1 MKCRIN
7 FINNCRVWY
16 ISEFRSVRYD
26 TKVIIIHTEGIE
38 IIVKCL
44 VAISFSF
51 NCDNILSAKVVIEYF
66 SIKFIS
72 SSENGSF
79 KATLITL
86 PFKTVAISSWSMLS
100 ILALNSLCN
109 IKISLF
115 SFKSLYNLHVAK
127 YERTFNICK
136 DEVKRKKKLMKN
148 TRYYFTKAIKYL
160 NENKNVFDYS
170 KPKQR
175 FKQ

>member
-51 NCDNILSAKVVIEYF
+51 NCQMNDYCYFGRKVHTNARAHRHKWKVQTVPFHNGEWNRFQLICLPFFPFKFKYTRLRVHSF
-66 SIKFIS
+66 ALNQKFIY
-72 SSENGSF
+72 
-79 KATLITL
+79 
-86 PFKTVAISSWSMLS
+86 
-100 ILALNSLCN
+100 SLGRC
-109 IKISLF
+109 F
-115 SFKSLYNLHVAK
+115 PRV
-127 YERTFNICK
+127 
-136 DEVKRKKKLMKN
+136 
-148 TRYYFTKAIKYL
+148 
-160 NENKNVFDYS
+160 
-170 KPKQR
+170 
-175 FKQ
+175 